1 MENPFKLIRLKL
13 VLSQNNFD
21 FLKVG
26 QSKFKNQKNCQF
38 CKIVISIYKVV
49 WMSDHKSGTP

>member
-26 QSKFKNQKNCQF
+26 QSKFENQKNC
-38 CKIVISIYKVV
+38 
-49 WMSDHKSGTP
+49 